1 MPEKVRGRV
10 YTLGYRQGDVMADWT
25 KPEYKHNSN
34 ETAWCSE
41 WVASTG
47 GVVIRYTKTG
57 VTKAAATPANATDGL
72 KVGVG
77 D

>member
-1 MPEKVRGRV
+1 MPEKIRGRV
-10 YTLGYRQGDVMADWT
+10 LTMGYRRGDVMADWT
-25 KPEYKHNSN
+25 MPEYKHNSD

-41 WVASTG
+41 WVAETS

-57 VTKAAATPANATDGL
+57 ATKAAATPASSTDGL